1 MKKHSFYRL
10 ALPAT
15 VFALAMGGATGCNSA
30 SAAEQESGESA
41 APQQA
46 LTLVGADVAK
56 EVDHNPG
63 HRYRGRILS
72 PETVAIVPQVSGTI
86 LEVPFEE
93 GSMVKEGQLLYHKSQ
108 QILSHIEGLAESI
121 RNIGSEFS
129 GEVRIGIGAHC
140 MSYFQRIVPDLI
152 RKYPRISCRTVVA
165 DSPTIER
172 YLQERSI
179 ELAVLRLNLSHNCYT
194 TFNLPPQHMVAVYS
208 NLLPPP
214 SHEGQVTFEELVQYP
229 LLFSRRWANADGF
242 RPIVA
247 AFQAKHLKP
256 QMVLDAQLPSL
267 LINLLYTTPA
277 VALIPNTEIPSYA
290 VDVFPVRDI
299 DHYVIFQPVL
309 AYLSDSYLSPQ
320 ANAVMELIKE
330 YCIE

>member
-1 MKKHSFYRL
+1 MDLKDMLYFC
-10 ALPAT
+10 T
-15 VFALAMGGATGCNSA
+15 
-30 SAAEQESGESA
+30 
-41 APQQA
+41 
-46 LTLVGADVAK
+46 
-56 EVDHNPG
+56 
-63 HRYRGRILS
+63 
-72 PETVAIVPQVSGTI
+72 IV
-86 LEVPFEE
+86 EE
-93 GSMVKEGQLLYHKSQ
+93 GQISKAAKRLNISQPPLSLRLKELEEEVGCSLISRANGKWKVTKEGQLLYHKSQ